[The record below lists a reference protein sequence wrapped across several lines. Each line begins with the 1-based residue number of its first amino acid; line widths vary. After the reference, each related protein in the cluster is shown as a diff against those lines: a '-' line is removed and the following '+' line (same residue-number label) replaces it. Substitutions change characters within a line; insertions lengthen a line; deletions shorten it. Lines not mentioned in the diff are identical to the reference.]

1 MMVEQMGMSDVIGP
15 RNIAAQQQNMFAGP
29 QEGEML
35 KNKAD
40 DEVDRILDEQYQRG
54 MQLLSD
60 HKEVLDAIAKRL
72 IEKEKIDG
80 NEMLALIK
88 EINPTLISEAA
99 VKKVAEMVQPVKEAI
114 SDTLS
119 DGGDTPVPA

>member
-1 MMVEQMGMSDVIGP
+1 
-15 RNIAAQQQNMFAGP
+15 
-29 QEGEML
+29 ML

-80 NEMLALIK
+80 NEMLVLIK

-119 DGGDTPVPA
+119 DGGDTPVPATS